1 MLTGRFQ
8 LATPDGEA
16 ARARRR
22 SCSGSVRAR
31 EGHAMPPPWTSGAP
45 LDARRRRDRPRSA
58 IATRPRWA
66 RSTCCPPASSG
77 PWPGWAAT
85 TRAPTPTTRP
95 SRSRSGATRIRRHPG
110 ELKNLL
116 RNQAFVAGIGNAYS
130 DEILHAA
137 RLLPFRKRSTPGGRG
152 GRRAVRGDADDARDR
167 DRRSC
172 ASGSRRRSRS
182 RSATSSRS
190 TTRAASR
197 VRAAARGSPR
207 SSAGGFITSYCR
219 GCQR

>member
-8 LATPDGEA
+8 LAAPDGEA
-16 ARARRR
+16 RRARPPW
-22 SCSGSVRAR
+22 SSGSVRAR
-31 EGHAMPPPWTSGAP
+31 ERPRDAASWTSGRGLA
-45 LDARRRRDRPRSA
+45 ARGRRDRRGPLPRPDPDGQGLPA
-58 IATRPRWA
+58 A
-66 RSTCCPPASSG
+66 RRASSG

-85 TRAPTPTTRP
+85 SRAPTPTTRR
-95 SRSRSGATRIRRHPG
+95 SRSRSGATGSGAIPG

-137 RLLPFRKRSTPGGRG
+137 RAAAVPQALEPRAGG
-152 GRRAVRGDADDARDR
+152 GRRALRGDADDAR
-167 DRRSC
+167 RRRSTSC
-172 ASGSRRRSRS
+172 ASASRRRSRS

-197 VRAAARGSPR
+197 VRAAGR
-207 SSAGGFITSYCR
+207 SITEVKAGGFITSYCR